1 MNLIAAVSRNWGIGN
16 EGKLLFNLSGD
27 LRRFRT
33 LTEGN
38 HVIMGRKTLE
48 SLPGGRPLAGR
59 NNIVLSRTLDAGT
72 PGVTVCRDVAELKQL
87 TKKIPTD
94 KLFVIGGGEIYRLLE
109 PLCSYAYITWVDD
122 APPADAF
129 FPNLDESEHW
139 RMAEETQTMEN
150 KGYIFQFFTY
160 ERPPY
165 FKRG

>member
-1 MNLIAAVSRNWGIGN
+1 MNLIAAVSRTWGIGN
-16 EGKLLFNLSGD
+16 EGKLLFNLPGD
-27 LRRFRT
+27 QRRFRS

-38 HVIMGRKTLE
+38 WVIMGRKTLA

-59 NNIVLSRTLDAGT
+59 KNIVLSRTLDADT
-72 PGVTVCRDVAELKQL
+72 PGVTICRDVEELKQL

-94 KLFVIGGGEIYRLLE
+94 KLFVIGGEEIYRLLE

-129 FPNLDESEHW
+129 CPDLDQSEYW
-139 RMAEETQTMEN
+139 RMAEETQLMEN